1 MNSNDAQETTS
12 ARAPQRIR
20 LPLRFRKV
28 QVTAT
33 ERFATSFIRIS
44 FGGEELDGFDS
55 PGFDDHVKL
64 FFPDAA
70 TGELRLPESGPTG
83 PVWPAGPKPVMRDY
97 TPRFFDGTARTLVID
112 FALHEAGPAT
122 AWAMQAKPGD
132 WLGIGGPKGS
142 FLVPTEFDFHL
153 LAGDETA
160 VPAIARRLE
169 ELPATTRAIALI
181 EIDNTGDEIPLSS
194 AAPFE
199 IIWCYRK
206 GAPAG
211 TTTAIKDALETLALP
226 DGDGYAWIACETKA
240 ARAIRSYLVK
250 ERNMNAKWVK
260 AAGYWQLGVADP
272 EEGIDD

>member
-1 MNSNDAQETTS
+1 MNSIDAMETTPS
-12 ARAPQRIR
+12 RAPQRIR

-33 ERFATSFIRIS
+33 EKFATSFIRIT
-44 FGGEELDGFDS
+44 FGGDDLEGFES

-64 FFPDAA
+64 IFPDAA
-70 TGELRLPESGPTG
+70 TGELRVPEITATG
-83 PVWPAGPKPVMRDY
+83 PVWPEGPKPVMRDY
-97 TPRFFDGTARTLVID
+97 TPRFFDGVAKTLVID

-122 AWAMQAKPGD
+122 AWAINAQPGD

-142 FLVPTEFDFHL
+142 FIVPTEYDFHL

-181 EIDNTGDEIPLSS
+181 EIDNVGDEIPLSFS
-194 AAPFE
+194 AKTD
-199 IIWCYRK
+199 IIWCYRQ
-206 GAPAG
+206 GAEAG
-211 TTTAIKDALETLALP
+211 TSSAIKEALEALTLP
-226 DGDGYAWIACETKA
+226 EGDGYVWIACETKA

-250 ERNMNAKWVK
+250 ERGVNAKSVK
-260 AAGYWQLGVADP
+260 AAGYWQLGAAIAD
-272 EEGIDD
+272 EGADD

>member
-1 MNSNDAQETTS
+1 MNSNDAMENAS

-28 QVTAT
+28 QVIAT
-33 ERFATSFIRIS
+33 EQFTTSFIRITLS
-44 FGGEELDGFDS
+44 GEELDGFDS

-64 FFPDAA
+64 IFPDAS
-70 TGELRLPESGPTG
+70 TGELRVPQIGPTG
-83 PVWPAGPKPVMRDY
+83 PVWPEGPKPVMRDY
-97 TPRFFDGTARTLVID
+97 TPRFFDGVARTLVID

-122 AWAMQAKPGD
+122 AWAMQAKIGD

-142 FLVPTEFDFHL
+142 FLVPTDYDFHL

-169 ELPATTRAIALI
+169 ELPATTQAVVFI
-181 EIDNTGDEIPLSS
+181 EIDNSGDEIPLSS
-194 AAPFE
+194 AAPFDV
-199 IIWCYRK
+199 IWCYRK

-211 TTTAIKDALETLALP
+211 TTTVIKDALENITLP
-226 DGDGYAWIACETKA
+226 EGDGYAWIACETKA

-250 ERNMNAKWVK
+250 ERNLNAKGVK

-272 EEGIDD
+272 QENSED

>member
-1 MNSNDAQETTS
+1 MNPTDTAEKNA

-33 ERFATSFIRIS
+33 EKFATSFIRITL
-44 FGGEELDGFDS
+44 GGDDLDGFES

-64 FFPDAA
+64 FFPDAT
-70 TGELRLPESGPTG
+70 TGELRIPELGPNG
-83 PVWPAGPKPVMRDY
+83 PVWPEGIKPVMRDY

-122 AWAMQAKPGD
+122 AWAINAKPGD
-132 WLGIGGPKGS
+132 WLGVGGPKGS
-142 FLVPTEFDFHL
+142 FIVPTEYDFHL

-169 ELPATTRAIALI
+169 ELSATTKAIALI
-181 EIDNTGDEIPLSS
+181 EVDNPGDEVPLSS
-194 AAPFE
+194 QAQVE

-206 GAPAG
+206 GAHAG
-211 TTTAIKDALETLALP
+211 TTTVIKDALEKITLP
-226 DGDGYAWIACETKA
+226 DGEGYAWIACETKA
-240 ARAIRSYLVK
+240 ARVIRSYLVK
-250 ERNMNAKWVK
+250 ERNVSSKSVK
-260 AAGYWQLGVADP
+260 AAGYWQLGVADAQD
-272 EEGIDD
+272 GGDD

>member
-1 MNSNDAQETTS
+1 MSSNEVTDPTS
-12 ARAPQRIR
+12 PRAPQRIR

-33 ERFATSFIRIS
+33 EKFATSFIRITL
-44 FGGEELDGFDS
+44 GGTDLEGFES

-64 FFPDAA
+64 IFPDVT
-70 TGELRLPESGPTG
+70 TGELRVPELGPTG
-83 PVWPAGPKPVMRDY
+83 PVWPEGPKPVMRDY
-97 TPRFFDGTARTLVID
+97 TPRFFDGTAKTLVID

-122 AWAMQAKPGD
+122 AWAINAKAGD

-142 FLVPTEFDFHL
+142 FLVPTDYDFHL

-181 EIDNTGDEIPLSS
+181 EVDNVGDEIPLTS
-194 AAPFE
+194 AAQLE

-206 GAPAG
+206 GAAAG
-211 TTTAIKDALETLALP
+211 TTSAIKDALETLALP
-226 DGDGYAWIACETKA
+226 SGDGYAWIACETKA

-250 ERNMNAKWVK
+250 ERNLNAKGVK
-260 AAGYWQLGVADP
+260 AAGYWQLGAAIAD
-272 EEGIDD
+272 EGADD

>member
-1 MNSNDAQETTS
+1 METTTI
-12 ARAPQRIR
+12 RAPQRIR

-33 ERFATSFIRIS
+33 EKFATSFIRIT
-44 FGGEELDGFDS
+44 FGGDDLEGFES

-64 FFPDAA
+64 IFPDAV
-70 TGELRLPESGPTG
+70 TGELRVPEITPTG
-83 PVWPAGPKPVMRDY
+83 PVWPEGPKPVMRDY
-97 TPRFFDGTARTLVID
+97 TPRFFDGAAKTLVID

-122 AWAMQAKPGD
+122 AWAINAKPGD

-142 FLVPTEFDFHL
+142 FIVPTEYDFHL

-169 ELPATTRAIALI
+169 ELPATARAIALI
-181 EIDNTGDEIPLSS
+181 EIDNVGDEIPLSFS
-194 AAPFE
+194 AKTE

-206 GAPAG
+206 GANAC
-211 TTTAIKDALETLALP
+211 TTSVIKDALEVLTLP
-226 DGDGYAWIACETKA
+226 EGDGYVWIACETKA

-250 ERNMNAKWVK
+250 ERGVNAKSVK
-260 AAGYWQLGVADP
+260 AAGYWQLGAAIAD
-272 EEGIDD
+272 EGADD

>member
-1 MNSNDAQETTS
+1 MSSTDTVAST
-12 ARAPQRIR
+12 RAPQRIR

-33 ERFATSFIRIS
+33 ERFATSFIRIT

-64 FFPDAA
+64 FFPDAT
-70 TGELRLPESGPTG
+70 TGELRFPELGPTG
-83 PVWPAGPKPVMRDY
+83 PVWPEGPKPIMRDY
-97 TPRFFDGTARTLVID
+97 TPRFFDGNARTLVID

-122 AWAMQAKPGD
+122 AWALQAKPGD

-142 FLVPTEFDFHL
+142 FLVPKDFDFHI

-181 EIDNTGDEIPLSS
+181 EVDNTGDEIPLTS
-194 AAPFE
+194 AAQLDV
-199 IIWCYRK
+199 IWCYRK

-211 TTTAIKDALETLALP
+211 TTTVIKDTLQNLTLP
-226 DGDGYAWIACETKA
+226 NGDGYVWIACETKV
-240 ARAIRSYLVK
+240 ARVIRSYLVK
-250 ERNMNAKWVK
+250 ERNMNAKSVK
-260 AAGYWQLGVADP
+260 AAGYWQLGAVGAQEDSD
-272 EEGIDD
+272 E

>member
-1 MNSNDAQETTS
+1 MSSTDTAAST
-12 ARAPQRIR
+12 RAPQRIR

-33 ERFATSFIRIS
+33 ERFATSFIRIT

-64 FFPDAA
+64 FFPDAT
-70 TGELRLPESGPTG
+70 TGELRLPELGPTG
-83 PVWPAGPKPVMRDY
+83 PVWPEGSKPIMRDY
-97 TPRFFDGTARTLVID
+97 TPRFFDGNTRTLVID

-122 AWAMQAKPGD
+122 AWALQAKPGD

-142 FLVPTEFDFHL
+142 FLVPTDFDFHI

-181 EIDNTGDEIPLSS
+181 EVDNTGDEIPLTS
-194 AAPFE
+194 AAQLDV
-199 IIWCYRK
+199 IWCYRK

-211 TTTAIKDALETLALP
+211 TTTVIKDTLQNLTLP
-226 DGDGYAWIACETKA
+226 NGDGYVWIACETKA
-240 ARAIRSYLVK
+240 ARVIRSYLVK
-250 ERNMNAKWVK
+250 ERNMNAKSVK
-260 AAGYWQLGVADP
+260 AAGYWQLGAVGAQEDS
-272 EEGIDD
+272 DD